1 MLRASWFGAGRHCRP
16 GARRL
21 TQSFYSPPASS
32 CNVLQTHAVVP
43 SGTHPPSVPLVP
55 APLNLRS
62 GHTPFPSFL
71 TPERD
76 GLERCG
82 MPAEIASPGFPG
94 RTRNERPPEAAADLS
109 EGVRRTHSGRLKD
122 RVGKQSEMTKFEPPD
137 EPWSRR
143 PYRSRNVFF
152 SGKMCVKF
160 TSGEFWVCGIR
171 RDSRRRSGGRRQ
183 RRDSARWPFG
193 TD

>member
-1 MLRASWFGAGRHCRP
+1 MDQSVPKGHLAESLLCLRPPLRRRLSLLIPHTQNPPEVNFTHIFPEKKIVREGDVLRASWFGAGRHCRP

-137 EPWSRR
+137 EP
-143 PYRSRNVFF
+143 
-152 SGKMCVKF
+152 
-160 TSGEFWVCGIR
+160 
-171 RDSRRRSGGRRQ
+171 
-183 RRDSARWPFG
+183 
-193 TD
+193 